1 MVDFDPNITEII
13 FFDLEWYVPPK
24 QRKLKG
30 ASLAM
35 NPHKE
40 GQFLLGGVF
49 GKFHPLKQRKE
60 NIEYDHFWLWKE
72 NNEEKRLVKKIY
84 DYVKQEWRN
93 FDGSSD
99 RQADLILCGQGI
111 SRLDV
116 PVLYIRSI
124 YYGVDEPEEIFYT
137 FCKTKQVDLSN
148 VAIPLIYGD
157 LMYPSN
163 WNQICGRFRFNRRK
177 ESGKSVWDYY
187 DQKALSTIEKRTEEE
202 VQDCV
207 EFYDY
212 ILKNYMTRKSKK
224 KR

>member
-13 FFDLEWYVPPK
+13 FFDLEWHVPQD

-40 GQFLLGGVF
+40 KQFLLGGVF
-49 GKFHPLKQRKE
+49 AKFHPLKQKKE
-60 NIEYDHFWLWKE
+60 DIKYDHFWLWKE
-72 NNEEKRLVKKIY
+72 KNEESLVKKIY
-84 DYVKQEWRN
+84 DYVKSEWHN
-93 FDGSSD
+93 FEGTNSQ
-99 RQADLILCGQGI
+99 QADLILCGLGI

-116 PVLYIRSI
+116 PVLYIRSMH
-124 YYGVDEPEEIFYT
+124 YGVDDPEEIFYT

-157 LMYPSN
+157 VLYPSH
-163 WNQICGRFRFNRRK
+163 WNQISRRFKIGENK
-177 ESGKSVWDYY
+177 ESGTKVWEYY
-187 DQKALSTIEKRTEEE
+187 DQKKLSTIEKRTKDE
-202 VQDCV
+202 VKDCIK
-207 EFYDY
+207 FYDL
-212 ILKNYMTRKSKK
+212 IQKNWMTRPK

>member
-1 MVDFDPNITEII
+1 MVDFDPDITEII
-13 FFDLEWYVPPK
+13 FFDIEWYVPPD
-24 QRKLKG
+24 QRELKG

-35 NPHKE
+35 NPNKP

-49 GKFHPLKQRKE
+49 GKFHPLKQRKGD
-60 NIEYDHFWLWKE
+60 IKYDHFWLWKE
-72 NNEEKRLVKKIY
+72 EDEKTVVKKIY
-84 DYVKQEWRN
+84 DYVKTEWRN
-93 FDGSSD
+93 FDDTPHS
-99 RQADLILCGQGI
+99 QADLILCGQGI

-116 PVLYIRSI
+116 PVLYIRSMD
-124 YYGVDEPEEIFYT
+124 YKVDKPEEIFYT

-163 WNQICGRFRFNRRK
+163 WNQICRRFRFDRLK

-187 DQKALSTIEKRTEEE
+187 DQKAFSTIEDRTEKE
-202 VQDCV
+202 VRDCV

-212 ILKNYMTRKSKK
+212 IQRNFMTRNN
-224 KR
+224 RRR